1 MAKVF
6 RPSTRES
13 SILSKIESSKNFF
26 RRKAIE
32 ALRDLKEPLS
42 NAIATKLVENNLV
55 ETTNKNTLED
65 QILWCLENLT
75 HAEDFDIEY
84 QTAPFRNLV
93 PNPNIISLYVMAFV
107 VEQLI
112 NHKSIVDIFGSDE
125 DIYRNINKQVSK
137 FIPV

>member
-26 RRKAIE
+26 RRKSIE

-42 NAIATKLVENNLV
+42 NAIATKLVENDLV
-55 ETTNKNTLED
+55 ETTSKNTLEE
-65 QILWCLENLT
+65 QILQCLEKLT
-75 HAEDFDIEY
+75 YAEDFDIEY

-93 PNPNIISLYVMAFV
+93 PNPNVISLYVMAFV
-107 VEQLI
+107 LEQLI
-112 NHKSIVDIFGSDE
+112 KHKTVIDIYGSDE
-125 DIYRNINKQVSK
+125 DIYLSINKQVTK
-137 FIPV
+137 LIPL